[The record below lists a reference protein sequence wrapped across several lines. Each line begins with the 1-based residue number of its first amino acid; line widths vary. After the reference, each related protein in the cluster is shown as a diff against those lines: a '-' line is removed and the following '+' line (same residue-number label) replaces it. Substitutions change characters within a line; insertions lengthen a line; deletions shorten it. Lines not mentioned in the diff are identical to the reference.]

1 MLKVKFRWLTAGESH
16 GPALVVIIEGLPA
29 GLKLS
34 RKFIQM
40 ELARRWLGYG
50 RSDRRRI
57 EKDEVE
63 VLAGL
68 RGGKTIGSPIALL
81 LRNLDFAKWQGLMD
95 PWDVTKTEAVTTPRP
110 GHADLPGS
118 LKYAHEDVRNVL
130 ERASARETAVRVAA
144 GAFAKL
150 FLKEFDIEILS
161 QVISIGRVKTGQR
174 LKSAE
179 EQSQVDASL
188 VRCLDTAASKKM
200 IKLIEEAK
208 LKKDTLGGIFELVV
222 WGVPPGLGSYVSWES
237 RLDTRL
243 AAAVIS
249 IPSVK
254 GVGFGEGFN
263 SASFWGSQFHDVIY
277 YDEKKGF
284 YRKTNRAGGL
294 EGGVTNG
301 EPIRLKAAVKPI
313 PTLGQPLP
321 TVDIKKR
328 EEGSAWRER
337 ADICVVPAAGVVA
350 EAMVA
355 LVLTQVFLEKFGGDS
370 FSDVQQS
377 YHNYLSRIEWKR

>member
-1 MLKVKFRWLTAGESH
+1 VLKVKFRWLTAGESH